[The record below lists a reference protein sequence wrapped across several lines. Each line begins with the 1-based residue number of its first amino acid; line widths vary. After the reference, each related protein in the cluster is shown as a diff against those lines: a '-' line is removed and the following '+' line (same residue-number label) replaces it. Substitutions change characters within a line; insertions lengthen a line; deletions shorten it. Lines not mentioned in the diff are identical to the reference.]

1 VSHVTE
7 IVVREPDCV
16 VGGERLAV
24 IAGPCL
30 VEDLATTASIAEQ
43 LAEICAELH
52 VPFIFKASYDKANR
66 TSINSARGPGWQK
79 GLEILAEVRETVGVP
94 LLSDVHETVQVSAA
108 AQALDVLQVP
118 AFLSRQ
124 TDLLVAAGETG
135 LPVNLKKGQFLAP
148 EDMQHSINKVT
159 STGNEQVM
167 LTERGSTFGYHNL
180 VVDMRGLQIMRS
192 LGKPVVFDA
201 THSVQ
206 LPGGMGGASGG
217 QRKFVAGL
225 ARAAV
230 AVGVDAVF
238 LEVHPS
244 PDEAPCDGPN
254 MLPISQVQALLEQ
267 LTRIR
272 GAVSAE

>member
-1 VSHVTE
+1 MSDVTE

-148 EDMQHSINKVT
+148 EDMQHSINKVA

-217 QRKFVAGL
+217 QREFVAGL